1 MNVSY
6 PITHHI
12 ALFFREEL
20 RVARGLSKHTYRSY
34 SISIRYLTA
43 YLEMRLKKTLV
54 EIHTDELTYEL
65 ISQWIIYEKKR
76 NDWSAS
82 TWNARLAAVKTFV
95 SFLSKTNIRYLDLA
109 ARVELIRAQKRVQA
123 PADYLALDEFEPV
136 LRSIKPY
143 KFIDWRDKMICQVLF
158 FSGAR
163 VAELTNLKFQDVIFS
178 NPKVITLFL
187 FGKNRK
193 ERNVLIMEK
202 ATVKNLK
209 KFMQHSIQSGLASEY
224 LFSGRHG
231 KRMTEE
237 NIRRIVKKH
246 FGSAIENKNITPHSF
261 RHSAAMHWLETG
273 MGIFKVSNL
282 MGHEDIKTT
291 MNYLQSTFKMKSDA
305 LRAAGQDEKLSHVF
319 KTDFKSNSE
328 FWEHLG
334 INPAK

>member
-1 MNVSY
+1 MNVSH

-20 RVARGLSKHTYRSY
+20 RVARGVSKHTYRSY
-34 SISIRYLTA
+34 SISIRYLTV
-43 YLEMRLKKTLV
+43 YLEMRLKKALV

-65 ISQWIIYEKKR
+65 IYQWIIYEKKR
-76 NDWSAS
+76 NDWSVS
-82 TWNARLAAVKTFV
+82 TWNARLSAVKTFV
-95 SFLSKTNIRYLDLA
+95 SYLSKTNVRYLDLA

-123 PADYLALDEFEPV
+123 PADYLAFDEFE
-136 LRSIKPY
+136 RIMKSIEPY
-143 KFIDWRDKMICQVLF
+143 KFIDLRDKVIFQVLF

-193 ERNVLIMEK
+193 ERNVPIMEK

-209 KFMQHSIQSGLASEY
+209 KFMEHSLQSGLTSEY
-224 LFSGRHG
+224 LFVGRDG

-246 FGSAIENKNITPHSF
+246 FGAVVENKNITPHSF
-261 RHSAAMHWLETG
+261 RHSAAMNWLEKG
-273 MGIFKVSNL
+273 MGIFKVSIL
-282 MGHEDIKTT
+282 LGHEDIKTT
-291 MNYLQSTFKMKSDA
+291 TKYLQSTFKIKSDA

-319 KTDFKSNSE
+319 KTNFKSNNE

-334 INPAK
+334 ISPLK

>member
-1 MNVSY
+1 MNASH

-20 RVARGLSKHTYRSY
+20 RVARGLSKDTYRSY

-43 YLEMRLKKTLV
+43 FLEMKLKKTLV

-65 ISQWIIYEKKR
+65 IYQWIIYEKKR
-76 NDWSAS
+76 NDWSPA
-82 TWNARLAAVKTFV
+82 TWNARLSAVKTFV
-95 SFLSKTNIRYLDLA
+95 SFLSKTNVRYLDLA
-109 ARVELIRAQKRVQA
+109 ARVELIRAQKLVRES
-123 PADYLALDEFEPV
+123 ADYLEVDEFEMV
-136 LRSIKPY
+136 LRSIKPH
-143 KFIDWRDKMICQVLF
+143 KFIDLRDKVIFQVLF

-193 ERNVLIMEK
+193 ERNVPIMEK

-209 KFMQHSIQSGLASEY
+209 KFMELSIQSGLASEY
-224 LFSGRHG
+224 LFVGRDG

-261 RHSAAMHWLETG
+261 RHSAAMNWLENG
-273 MGIFKVSNL
+273 MGVFKVSILLGN
-282 MGHEDIKTT
+282 EDIKTT
-291 MNYLQSTFKMKSDA
+291 TKYLQSTFKIKSDA
-305 LRAAGQDEKLSHVF
+305 LRAAGQNEKLSHVF
-319 KTDFKSNSE
+319 KTNFKSNNE

-334 INPAK
+334 INPA